1 MTIEDLKNHC
11 EKQIDLCS
19 KLNDYKHLE
28 EHQIILNL
36 IKENQELKEKYEN
49 AVADYETTMA
59 EKNELKKQVEEC
71 ENKINWYENFE
82 VNKTIDKLRLKH
94 NAQQKEFIKYLE
106 DEIKNIKMKWG
117 NKLTEK
123 GYIDI
128 AMTVRA
134 YQIILKKY
142 KEIIGVSDENNK
154 Q

>member
-59 EKNELKKQVEEC
+59 EKNELKKQVEERTKMYQNAYDYSQKM
-71 ENKINWYENFE
+71 EGKAIILE
-82 VNKTIDKLRLKH
+82 
-94 NAQQKEFIKYLE
+94 AQQKEFINYLE
-106 DEIKNIKMKWG
+106 DEIKNTQIKWG

-134 YQIILKKY
+134 YQIILQKY
-142 KEIIGVSDENNK
+142 KEIIGVLDENNK

>member
-36 IKENQELKEKYEN
+36 IKENKELKEKYEN

-59 EKNELKKQVEEC
+59 EKNELKKQVEERTKMYQNAYDYSQKM
-71 ENKINWYENFE
+71 EGKAIILE
-82 VNKTIDKLRLKH
+82 
-94 NAQQKEFIKYLE
+94 AQQKEFINYLE
-106 DEIKNIKMKWG
+106 DEIKNTQIKWG

-134 YQIILKKY
+134 YQIILQKY
-142 KEIIGVSDENNK
+142 KEIIGVLDENNK